1 VNGTAAVAR
10 YTLLELSRRRI
21 LLVFFI
27 IGAAG
32 IALLGI
38 LLKVF
43 SSAIASTYTGGSS
56 SGPNGGGPQ
65 FSSAQLSQLVE
76 LTFVQNLISALGIF
90 ALLIAFAIGM
100 TAIYHDLE
108 SGSAV
113 SIFSKPVSRF
123 AFTVGKLAAA
133 VVAIVVI
140 VGLLGLEA
148 RLFILL
154 FGGGLEQALTL
165 EILAAVANAVTLMLL
180 VLALSTW
187 MNNIVAAVVAFIY
200 NGAAGIVVALHNQM
214 VAGFLGTNQ
223 IVHVGLTIL
232 YWIVPHSLV
241 SDAPRE
247 IAKAEFTIFNT
258 QNTGQNGGPNV
269 NEALASIPGPSSV
282 GEIIWWAFVIAV
294 FASVV
299 YLAVRRRQV

>member
-1 VNGTAAVAR
+1 MSVAR
-10 YTLLELSRRRI
+10 YTLIELTRRRI

-43 SSAIASTYTGGSS
+43 SSSISGTFGGA
-56 SGPNGGGPQ
+56 GPEGPQ
-65 FSSAQLSQLVE
+65 FTPAQLNKLVE
-76 LTFVQNLISALGIF
+76 LTFVSNLISALGLF

-123 AFTVGKLAAA
+123 AFAVGKVSAA
-133 VVAIVVI
+133 VAAIIVI
-140 VGLLGLEA
+140 VGVLGIEA

-165 EILAAVANAVTLMLL
+165 EILAGVANAITLMLL
-180 VLALSTW
+180 VLALTTW
-187 MNNIVAAVVAFIY
+187 MNNIVAAIVAFIY

-214 VAGFLGTNQ
+214 LNGFLGDNQ
-223 IVHVGLTIL
+223 IVHAGLTIL
-232 YWIVPHSLV
+232 YWIVPHGLI

-247 IAKAEFTIFNT
+247 IARQEFEIFSSG
-258 QNTGQNGGPNV
+258 QTGGSSV
-269 NEALASIPGPSSV
+269 TEAVSGIPGPSSV
-282 GEIIWWAFVIAV
+282 GDIVWWAFVIAV
-294 FASVV
+294 FASLV
-299 YLAVRRRQV
+299 YVAVRRKQV

>member
-1 VNGTAAVAR
+1 MAVAR
-10 YTLLELSRRRI
+10 YTLLELTRRRI
-21 LLVFFI
+21 LLVFFL

-43 SSAIASTYTGGSS
+43 SSSI
-56 SGPNGGGPQ
+56 SGTFQNGGGPNGPPQ
-65 FSSAQLSQLVE
+65 LSQAQLSQLVE
-76 LTFVQNLISALGIF
+76 LTFVQNLIGVLGLF

-113 SIFSKPVSRF
+113 SIFSKPVSRV
-123 AFTVGKLAAA
+123 AFTIGKVSAA
-133 VVAIVVI
+133 VASIIVI
-140 VGLLGLEA
+140 VGLLGIEA

-165 EILAAVANAVTLMLL
+165 EILAGVANAVTLMLL
-180 VLALSTW
+180 VLALTAW
-187 MNNIVAAVVAFIY
+187 MNNIVAAIVAFIY

-214 VAGFLGTNQ
+214 ENGFLGDNQ
-223 IVHVGLTIL
+223 IVHGGLTIL

-247 IAKAEFTIFNT
+247 IARQEFTIFNA
-258 QNTGQNGGPNV
+258 GNV
-269 NEALASIPGPSSV
+269 NVGENASQAVSGIPGPSSV
-282 GEIIWWAFVIAV
+282 GDIVWWAFVIAV
-294 FASVV
+294 FASLV
-299 YLAVRRRQV
+299 YVAVRRRQV

>member
-1 VNGTAAVAR
+1 MAVAR
-10 YTLLELSRRRI
+10 YTLLELTRRRI

-43 SSAIASTYTGGSS
+43 SSSI
-56 SGPNGGGPQ
+56 SGTFQNGGGGANGP
-65 FSSAQLSQLVE
+65 AQLTQAQLNQLVE
-76 LTFVQNLISALGIF
+76 LTFVQNLIGVLGLF

-108 SGSAV
+108 SGSAIG
-113 SIFSKPVSRF
+113 IFSKPVSRV

-133 VVAIVVI
+133 VAAIIVI
-140 VGLLGLEA
+140 VGLLGIEA

-165 EILAAVANAVTLMLL
+165 EILAGVANAVTLMLL
-180 VLALSTW
+180 VLALTTW

-214 VAGFLGTNQ
+214 GNGFLGDNQ
-223 IVHVGLTIL
+223 IVHAGLTIL

-247 IAKAEFTIFNT
+247 IARQEFAIFNA
-258 QNTGQNGGPNV
+258 GNV
-269 NEALASIPGPSSV
+269 NVGENASQAVSGIAGPSGV
-282 GEIIWWAFVIAV
+282 GDIVWWAFVIIV
-294 FASVV
+294 FASLV
-299 YLAVRRRQV
+299 YVAVRRRQV